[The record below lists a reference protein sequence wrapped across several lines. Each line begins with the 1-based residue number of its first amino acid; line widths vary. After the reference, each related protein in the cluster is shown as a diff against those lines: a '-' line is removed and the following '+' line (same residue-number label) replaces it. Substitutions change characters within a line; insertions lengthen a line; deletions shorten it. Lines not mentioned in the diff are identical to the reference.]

1 MYGLLEGVDKVQ
13 HLKETRDLLYN
24 YKSFKCILADK
35 KMLLDEVEKYGLPDR
50 SSSVSIYPTSPTND
64 SKDDVKEEYINT
76 LQHQIKSL
84 ERHISAIDGALNT
97 IKHDKYYRIIEYKYF
112 NRLSCRQ
119 IGEIYYL
126 DKSNVSRQDKR
137 LLKELASC
145 LFPNNATFT
154 QPLRNE

>member
-1 MYGLLEGVDKVQ
+1 MQ
-13 HLKETRDLLYN
+13 HIEDVRELLYN

-64 SKDDVKEEYINT
+64 SKDDVKDEYINT

-84 ERHISAIDGALNT
+84 ERHIRAIDGALNT
-97 IKHDKYYRIIEYKYF
+97 IKHDKYYKIIEYKYF
-112 NRLSCRQ
+112 NKLSCSQ

-126 DKSNVSRQDKR
+126 DKSNVCRQDKR
-137 LLKELASC
+137 LLKELESC

-154 QPLRNE
+154 QP

>member
-1 MYGLLEGVDKVQ
+1 MRHIEDVR
-13 HLKETRDLLYN
+13 ELLYN

-64 SKDDVKEEYINT
+64 SKDDVKDEYINT

-84 ERHISAIDGALNT
+84 ERHIRAIDGALNT
-97 IKHDKYYRIIEYKYF
+97 IKHDKYYKIIEYKYF
-112 NRLSCRQ
+112 NKLSCSQ

-126 DKSNVSRQDKR
+126 DKSNVCRQDKR
-137 LLKELASC
+137 LLKELESC

-154 QPLRNE
+154 QP

>member
-1 MYGLLEGVDKVQ
+1 MQ

-35 KMLLDEVEKYGLPDR
+35 RMLLDEVEKYGLPDR
-50 SSSVSIYPTSPTND
+50 SSSVTIYPTSPTSPTND

-84 ERHISAIDGALNT
+84 ERHIRAIDGALNT

-112 NRLSCRQ
+112 NKLSCSL

-137 LLKELASC
+137 LLKELESC
-145 LFPNNATFT
+145 LFPNNATFM
-154 QPLRNE
+154 QPLCNE

>member
-1 MYGLLEGVDKVQ
+1 MQ
-13 HLKETRDLLYN
+13 HVEDVRKLLYN

-35 KMLLDEVEKYGLPDR
+35 TKLLEEVEQYGLPSR

-84 ERHISAIDGALNT
+84 ERHIRAIDNALDT
-97 IKHDKYYRIIEYKYF
+97 IKHDKYYKIIEYKYF
-112 NRLSCRQ
+112 NNLSCRQ

-126 DKSNVSRQDKR
+126 DKSTVCRQDKR
-137 LLKELASC
+137 LLKELERC
-145 LFPNNATFT
+145 LFPNFATLLPPT
-154 QPLRNE
+154 RDEKNIV

>member
-1 MYGLLEGVDKVQ
+1 MQ
-13 HLKETRDLLYN
+13 HIEDVRDLLYN

-35 KMLLDEVEKYGLPDR
+35 KMLRDEVEKYGLPDR
-50 SSSVSIYPTSPTND
+50 SSSVSIYPISPTND
-64 SKDDVKEEYINT
+64 SKDDVKDEYINT

-84 ERHISAIDGALNT
+84 ERHISAIDRALDT

-112 NRLSCRQ
+112 NKLSCSQ

-137 LLKELASC
+137 LLKELESC
-145 LFPNNATFT
+145 LFPNNATFM
-154 QPLRNE
+154 QPLCNE